1 MNETVT
7 KEIPK
12 ILFAFVL
19 GLAGSALGVGLLSW
33 RDIAL
38 TGQSVGELERRVGAV
53 ETAVQSIGVENTTN
67 SLARVDHK
75 YLLGKLQE
83 TIDRIRD
90 DVSALK
96 TKAGARTDPFTGTE
110 GRVLEKR
117 IDRLEEQRDE
127 R

>member
-1 MNETVT
+1 MNEIVS

-38 TGQSVGELERRVGAV
+38 TGQSLGNVERRVVAL
-53 ETAVQSIGVENTTN
+53 ETAVQSIAVENTTN
-67 SLARVDHK
+67 SLARADHK
-75 YLLGKLQE
+75 YQLEKLSAWV
-83 TIDRIRD
+83 DRLRE

-96 TKAGARTDPFTGTE
+96 AKPDARSGPFTGTQ
-110 GRVLEKR
+110 GRELER
-117 IDRLEEQRDE
+117 RLDRLEGNHE